1 MSQKEKSF
9 TNEEIQKIADANDF
23 HVAPFREDGVTYG
36 TPTWIWSVV
45 VDNQI
50 YVRAYNG
57 THSSWCQAAIKQ
69 KAGKVEVAGMTKEVQ
84 FEPVTGDINDKID
97 DAYREKYGDSPY
109 LSPMISDR
117 AKAATVRVF

>member
-23 HVAPFREDGVTYG
+23 HVAPFREDGVTSG

-57 THSSWCQAAIKQ
+57 THSSWYQAAIKQ

-97 DAYREKYGDSPY
+97 EAYREKYGDSPY